1 MDLFSLEGKVALVT
15 GGSRGLGQAMALA
28 LAKAG
33 ADVAVASRSQSQLEK
48 VADEIRA
55 LGVRSLP
62 VVADVS
68 KLDAVHE
75 MVKRVMTDFSQIDIL
90 VNAAGVNK
98 RMPSVDVS
106 LELWEHIIGINLK
119 GTFLCCQAVAPHM
132 IKQRSGVIINIAS
145 LLSAIGIPSL
155 APYAASKS
163 GVVGLTRVLA
173 AEWAP
178 YGVRVNCIGP
188 GYFRTEMNRALFADE
203 KWVNRLLRRVPL
215 GRAGTPEDL
224 AGSVVFLASEAS
236 SYITGQVL
244 YVDGGFLASWE
255 K

>member
-1 MDLFSLEGKVALVT
+1 MNLFSLENKVALVT
-15 GGSRGLGQAMALA
+15 GGGRGLGRAMALA

-33 ADVAVASRSQSQLEK
+33 ADVVVASRTQSQLEK
-48 VADEIRA
+48 VVKEIQET
-55 LGVRSLP
+55 GVRSLP
-62 VVADVS
+62 LVADVS
-68 KLDAVHE
+68 KRQDVQE
-75 MVKRVMTDFSQIDIL
+75 MVSEVKEKLGRIDIL

-98 RMPSVDVS
+98 RMPSLEVTS
-106 LELWEHIIGINLK
+106 ELWDQIVEINLK
-119 GTFLCCQAVAPHM
+119 GTFLCCQAVVPYM
-132 IKQRSGVIINIAS
+132 IKQRSGSIINIAS

-173 AEWAP
+173 AEWAS

-188 GYFRTEMNRALFADE
+188 GYFRTEMTHSLFADKE
-203 KWVNRLLRRVPL
+203 WVSRLLRKIPL

-224 AGSVVFLASEAS
+224 AGTVVFLASQAS
-236 SYITGQVL
+236 RYITGQVL